1 MFFVRNNFSRV
12 ALALLLLVCGCVQT
26 TEHTANS
33 GITIDQSLTYGR
45 GLDNQIAKAREAVR
59 ENPADPAP
67 HYLLA
72 KAYLMRK
79 NLDAAEMEF
88 RTIVKLSPDSAGGY
102 YELARIRASRGDDA
116 NALRLLSR
124 AIELKPEFP
133 EAHHAISR
141 VYERLGN
148 VDKARIH
155 YEMYLELLEKRKAKK
170 LGS

>member
-1 MFFVRNNFSRV
+1 VRNSFSRA
-12 ALALLLLVCGCVQT
+12 ALALLLLICGCVQT
-26 TEHTANS
+26 TEHTASS

-72 KAYLMRK
+72 KAYLMRN
-79 NLDAAEMEF
+79 NLDAAETEF
-88 RTIVKLSPDSAGGY
+88 RAIVKLSPDSAGGY

-116 NALRLLSR
+116 NALTLLSR

-148 VDKARIH
+148 ADKARIH
-155 YEMYLELLEKRKAKK
+155 YEIYLDLLEKRKAEK